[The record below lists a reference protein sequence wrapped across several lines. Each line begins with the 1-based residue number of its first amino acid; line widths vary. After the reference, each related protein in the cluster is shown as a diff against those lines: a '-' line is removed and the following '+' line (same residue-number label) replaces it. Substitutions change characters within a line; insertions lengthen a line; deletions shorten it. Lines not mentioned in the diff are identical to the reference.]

1 MLWLRR
7 TTSSFLR
14 ACALALPSFLTAG
27 CWIAYQNP
35 PPCPQVRQ
43 SPVEARI
50 FWSSPPSE
58 QYSIVFTLY
67 GGGGLELE
75 IIPWTQQC
83 TWLSADQA
91 DAWLGAIASIADA
104 PPAPTP
110 ITGETLTVQLDE
122 KPLLLKDPTQFEPEA
137 LEATR
142 LISCL
147 GLDAFPSAARRTIG
161 GTTPELAGRLGF
173 PDVCDGNE

>member
-1 MLWLRR
+1 MIYPYPYRLTLRLL
-7 TTSSFLR
+7 T
-14 ACALALPSFLTAG
+14 LALLYSLTAG

-75 IIPWTQQC
+75 LIPWKQQC
-83 TWLSADQA
+83 TWLSAEQA
-91 DAWLGAIASIADA
+91 DAFRDAVASIADA
-104 PPAPTP
+104 APAPSP

-122 KPLLLKDPTQFEPEA
+122 NPLLLKDPTHFEPEA
-137 LEATR
+137 LEAAR
-142 LISCL
+142 LISCI
-147 GLDAFPSAARRTIG
+147 GLNAFPSTARRAIIS
-161 GTTPELAGRLGF
+161 TTPELASRLGF
-173 PDVCDGNE
+173 PDVCGGNE